1 MNLKKC
7 INLLV
12 PHTPFMS
19 LMQRHR
25 VTNASIR
32 FERQFD
38 CSKCADIELSRLSH
52 ESSREKEYFAVK

>member
-7 INLLV
+7 INPLA
-12 PHTPFMS
+12 PYTPFMN
-19 LMQRHR
+19 LMQRHG

-38 CSKCADIELSRLSH
+38 LQ
-52 ESSREKEYFAVK
+52 